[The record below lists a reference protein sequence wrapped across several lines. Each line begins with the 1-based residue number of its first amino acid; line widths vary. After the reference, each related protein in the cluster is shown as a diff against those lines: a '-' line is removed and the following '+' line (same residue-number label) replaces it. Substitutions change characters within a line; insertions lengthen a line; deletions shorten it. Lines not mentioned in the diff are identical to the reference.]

1 LICYGN
7 VINNVVT
14 NETNAA
20 HGDSTA
26 RYVSKKVILND
37 PADKLNVFIG
47 VNRPKGS
54 NVQVYARFDD
64 EISSP
69 QVLDCKDADWTELN
83 SNSIPESLSGD
94 EVNSLDEIEYEIDP
108 TNDFSQFQ
116 LKIVMTSSDSSKV
129 PIVNDLRAIA
139 TV

>member
-1 LICYGN
+1 
-7 VINNVVT
+7 
-14 NETNAA
+14 
-20 HGDSTA
+20 
-26 RYVSKKVILND
+26 
-37 PADKLNVFIG
+37 

-94 EVNSLDEIEYEIDP
+94 VGDIQFDEIDYEIDP

-116 LKIVMTSSDSSKV
+116 LKIVMTSADSSKV